1 LPDVLIEHII
11 ARVPRTNH
19 PEISLVSKLFR
30 RIIASPELRLTRSHL
45 AISEHVLYALL
56 AFPSHPPSW
65 YILNASLRLRRVNTL
80 PPMPSGS
87 AVVTIGHEIYVIGG
101 SNGSEYLT
109 SVTVVDCRTHTFT
122 TLPPM
127 PYGPAV
133 VTVGHDIYVIGGYD
147 GTRYLSSVTVVDCR
161 THTCRSLPSMRVPRY
176 RAAAGVIDGKI
187 YVMGGCEN
195 RISKDWVE
203 AFDLERQ
210 IWLGTG
216 GEVSDESGGFVTYD
230 VVKDKIYALGLRQSL
245 HVCEPKEGGV
255 IIIWEGD
262 ASELRG
268 LWQGSSCVV
277 DDLLYT
283 IDPMCWRGHPIIVF
297 DPEEGVEGVWK
308 PVKGVYGLPLCFPW
322 FAYESKMANVGGKL
336 VILIGNQSWLWNYY
350 GYKYIWC
357 VEIALERRQGGEIW
371 GRVESVD
378 VVFKTAESSP
388 IIELCR
394 TVIV

>member
-11 ARVPRTNH
+11 ARVPRSNH

-30 RIIASPELRLTRSHL
+30 RIIASPELRLTRSKL
-45 AISEHVLYALL
+45 AITEHVLYALL
-56 AFPSHPPSW
+56 AFPPHPPSW

-101 SNGSEYLT
+101 SNGSEYLA
-109 SVTVVDCRTHTFT
+109 SVTVVDCRTHTVT
-122 TLPPM
+122 TLPLM
-127 PYGPAV
+127 PYGSAV
-133 VTVGHDIYVIGGYD
+133 VTIGHDIYVIGGSD

-161 THTCRSLPSMRVPRY
+161 THTCRFLPSMRVARF

-187 YVMGGCEN
+187 YLMGGCEN

-203 AFDLERQ
+203 LFDLERQ

-216 GEVSDESGGFVTYD
+216 AEVSDESGGFVTYD
-230 VVKDKIYALGLRQSL
+230 VVKDKIYVLGRRQSL
-245 HVCEPKEGGV
+245 NVCEPKEGR
-255 IIIWEGD
+255 IIIWEGA
-262 ASELRG
+262 ASELTG

-297 DPEEGVEGVWK
+297 DPEEGVVEGVWK
-308 PVKGVYGLPLCFPW
+308 PVKGVYGLPPCFHW
-322 FAYESKMANVGGKL
+322 YAYESRMANVGGKL
-336 VILIGNQSWLWNYY
+336 VILVGNQSQLWNYY
-350 GYKYIWC
+350 GDKYIWC

-378 VVFKTAESSP
+378 VVFKTTESSP